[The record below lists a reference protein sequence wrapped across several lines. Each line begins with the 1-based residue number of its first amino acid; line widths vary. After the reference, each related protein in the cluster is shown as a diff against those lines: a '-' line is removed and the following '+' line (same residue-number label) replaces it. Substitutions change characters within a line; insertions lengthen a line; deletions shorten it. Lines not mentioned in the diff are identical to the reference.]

1 MSYDLIINGVLC
13 DIFSIG
19 LRVALGFFFFF
30 FIYPWLDLGCYG
42 FRSSIDTTMRKKE
55 PYD

>member
-19 LRVALGFFFFF
+19 LRVALGFFFF